1 MLLKM
6 ISVFVGPVLWASQ
19 YKINVE
25 DCCVGYGGMEL
36 TREVQ
41 LIDIVNNRQK
51 NRGGDLFSL
60 ICVTGGRKAVEGCND
75 VDRRVNIF
83 RHVQS
88 WCVNSACCRL
98 NACVPP
104 KFMS

>member
-36 TREVQ
+36 AREVQ

-51 NRGGDLFSL
+51 NRGGELFSL
-60 ICVTGGRKAVEGCND
+60 ICVTGGRKAV
-75 VDRRVNIF
+75 DRRVNIF
-83 RHVQS
+83 RHVHS
-88 WCVNSACCRL
+88 WCVNSAHCRL